1 MIFQSLEIISLP
13 PFKDVLIH
21 GLIRDSEGRKMSK
34 SLGNGVD
41 PIATAEQFGVDNLR

>member
-1 MIFQSLEIISLP
+1 MTLSFFWVARMAFTARYLKDSR
-13 PFKDVLIH
+13 PFKDVVIH

-41 PIATAEQFGVDNLR
+41 PKM